1 MIIGTSSA
9 EDAENRLVL
18 LPFILDGDGVR
29 SRLLVTNVSEA
40 SSQCSI
46 DIAGSD
52 LDTARF
58 EDHFLVSTEGARAT
72 FELEEDGGNLTWTS
86 RGEQS
91 LTYGYASLD
100 CVEPVSAQ
108 VLYSSSVAGEF
119 VSLTSM
125 PGARKADRFQF
136 TLMPQVGSLVLV
148 FANDLAPDASCGLEL
163 ESPYGSV
170 LSRAS
175 ISIPAMTSVFQM
187 ANELFRIPEDYT
199 VGAVRVICDR
209 ELGATGFLLNG
220 GKFSVLPPV
229 VLSAPLIS
237 ISSGAAVSE
246 GGDAVFTISAN
257 AWSFEDLT
265 LSLTVGVSGSHVN
278 AGELGG
284 KRVILPAGRTSVD
297 YIVATTD
304 DSDNEDDGAVTATI
318 NPGEGYLVSE
328 TEDLAQV
335 AISDN
340 DKPAPVIEPV
350 EPEREPGPEPEPVPQ
365 PRPQPQPQPN
375 PQPQPDSDPDSAT
388 NPTPDPQRSST
399 KSVFNGWSIELSRA
413 SGRSVTIRWELD
425 PEGFNFPGFTA
436 YVEPYNAGTFCCG
449 DLYYRIM
456 RFTCRGKYSGN
467 AEIRLE
473 AWVDH
478 VKHVASANFTC
489 E

>member
-1 MIIGTSSA
+1 MIAGA
-9 EDAENRLVL
+9 AFADEADGQLHL
-18 LPFILDGDGVR
+18 LPFVVDGEGIQ
-29 SRLLVTNVSEA
+29 SRLLVTNVSES
-40 SSQCSI
+40 SSQCSL
-46 DIAGSD
+46 DLAGPD

-58 EDHFLVSTEGARAT
+58 EDHFLVSTEGARPT

-86 RGEQS
+86 KGERS

-100 CVEPVSAQ
+100 CAEPVTAQ
-108 VLYSSSVAGEF
+108 VLYSSRVAGEF
-119 VSLTSM
+119 VSMTSM

-136 TLMPQVGSLVLV
+136 TLIPQVGSLVFV
-148 FANDLAPDASCGLEL
+148 FANDLDLDASCRLEL
-163 ESPYGSV
+163 ESPYGTV
-170 LSRAS
+170 LGQTS
-175 ISIPAMTSVFQM
+175 ISVPAMTSDFET
-187 ANELFRIPEDYT
+187 ADELFRIPEDYT
-199 VGAVRVICDR
+199 AGAVRVICNR
-209 ELGATGFLLNG
+209 ELAATGFLLSG
-220 GKFSVLPPV
+220 GKFSTLPPV
-229 VLSAPLIS
+229 VFAKPLIS
-237 ISSGAAVSE
+237 ISGGAAVIE
-246 GGDAVFTISAN
+246 GGDAVFTITAN
-257 AWSFEDLT
+257 ASSFEDLT
-265 LSLTVGVSGSHVN
+265 LSLTVSVSGNHVDSS
-278 AGELGG
+278 GLGG

-350 EPEREPGPEPEPVPQ
+350 EPGREPGPEPEPVPQ

-375 PQPQPDSDPDSAT
+375 PQPQPDSDPDPAT
-388 NPTPDPQRSST
+388 NPTPDPPRSST

-425 PEGFNFPGFTA
+425 PAGFNLPGFTA
-436 YVEPYNAGTFCCG
+436 YVEPYNAGSFCCG